1 MKLTKGLLFLVSLS
15 MLATSCGGDTPSSGG
30 NPFDPNTKLTKEAA
44 QRLINTWINELD
56 TSAYFLAN
64 VNYSVDE
71 KTPGSTGLKYYQANY
86 LGQYDSDNRY
96 FMFLYSEGSLMP
108 EKSNVGVQEVEA
120 SLMIGN
126 GLAYINDTFD
136 SRYNYSYYYDGNNFS
151 LYDYEEFAG
160 EGKGYIILTMDK
172 RGLISYQEMYEADS
186 QYHSKEIISATF
198 SEMH

>member
-1 MKLTKGLLFLVSLS
+1 MKLTKGLLFAISLS
-15 MLATSCGGDTPSSGG
+15 MLATSCGGNTPSSGG
-30 NPFDPNTKLTKEAA
+30 NPFDPSTKLTKDAA
-44 QRLINTWINELD
+44 QRLISTWINELD

-86 LGQYDSDNRY
+86 LGRYDSNGY
-96 FMFLYSEGSLMP
+96 FTFLYSEGSLVP

-126 GLAYINDTFD
+126 GLTYINGTFD
-136 SRYNYSYYYDGNNFS
+136 SSYNYSYYYDGNNFS
-151 LYDYEEFAG
+151 LYDYEEFEG
-160 EGKGYIILTMDK
+160 ESKGYIILTMDK

-186 QYHSKEIISATF
+186 QYYSKEIISATF
-198 SEMH
+198 SEVN

>member
-1 MKLTKGLLFLVSLS
+1 MKLTKGLLFVISLS

-30 NPFDPNTKLTKEAA
+30 NPFDPSTKLTKEAA
-44 QRLINTWINELD
+44 QRLINNWINELD

-64 VNYSVDE
+64 VNYSIDE

-86 LGQYDSDNRY
+86 LGQYDS
-96 FMFLYSEGSLMP
+96 
-108 EKSNVGVQEVEA
+108 
-120 SLMIGN
+120 
-126 GLAYINDTFD
+126 GLAYISNTFNT
-136 SRYNYSYYYDGNNFS
+136 SYNYSYYYDGNNFS

-186 QYHSKEIISATF
+186 QYFSKEIISATF